1 MRSTILS
8 LIFALSL
15 ISCDKDDVI
24 IPANNLNDPVVTFL
38 TQNNGLVITKFI
50 EDGEDETNYFRSFVF
65 NFETDG
71 TVIASGNGQNIS
83 GSYLIFKD
91 DNRTELKMSF
101 PVTNNFNELNDD
113 WYFISQDANSITFD
127 DDGDLL
133 IFQTN

>member
-65 NFETDG
+65 SFETDG
-71 TVIASGNGQNIS
+71 TVIASGNGLNIS

>member
-8 LIFALSL
+8 LILAISL

-50 EDGEDETNYFRSFVF
+50 EDGEDETNYFASFLF
-65 NFETDG
+65 NFSTDG
-71 TVIASGNGQNIS
+71 TVTASGNGQIFN
-83 GSYLIFKD
+83 GTYLILKD
-91 DNRTELKMSF
+91 DNRTELKMNF
-101 PVTNNFNELNDD
+101 PGNNNFYELNDD
-113 WYFISQDANSITFD
+113 WYFIAQGANTITFD
-127 DDGDLL
+127 DSGDIL